1 MVEILN
7 HGNIHRFGCEETFSN
22 RHDDK
27 PMDRSN
33 YNLGISDLPNLES
46 EQSPEQISIGTRTKN
61 TNTKQNT

>member
-1 MVEILN
+1 
-7 HGNIHRFGCEETFSN
+7 
-22 RHDDK
+22 
-27 PMDRSN
+27 MDRSN